1 MAIDR
6 LVPQAHRGAKEF
18 GGQAVLAVD
27 ICCQRGSGGLT
38 THVIG
43 TLKRID
49 PSPSDWAEPE
59 GPMERSG
66 LKDRPGL
73 GDGGADA
80 LT

>member
-6 LVPQAHRGAKEF
+6 LVPQAHRGAKGF

-43 TLKRID
+43 TLENVD
-49 PSPSDWAEPE
+49 PSPSDWVEPE
-59 GPMERSG
+59 GPMESFG
-66 LKDRPGL
+66 FEDWPGV
-73 GDGGADA
+73 GVVYAS
-80 LT
+80 